1 MTFFLSCVFFI
12 SDLDSN
18 HVQSF
23 SFRFLI
29 MCLRFYF
36 YFFGF
41 GWFVAGDWWNAEY
54 FQTIPDNQLGQM
66 NWVTTNFMQY
76 NYCTDTLRY
85 PIAPFECTAPYNSW
99 IKICRS
105 ANWTS
110 TPWAPSSF
118 LQPILQNTF
127 IWISKMKWVAELL
140 VSTQRFS
147 VHDSNFYE
155 IPDLNSILQIRTS
168 TDHLLDIWF
177 LNEIRYQFMPGDF
190 FTFLSDWA

>member
-1 MTFFLSCVFFI
+1 MTFFLSCIFLI

-18 HVQSF
+18 HVESF

-36 YFFGF
+36 YFCGF

-99 IKICRS
+99 IKIYRS
-105 ANWTS
+105 SECKLDFNTL
-110 TPWAPSSF
+110 SSF
-118 LQPILQNTF
+118 KLSAANIIKYLHMNKQDEMSCRVLGMYTE
-127 IWISKMKWVAELL
+127 V
-140 VSTQRFS
+140 FS
-147 VHDSNFYE
+147 AR
-155 IPDLNSILQIRTS
+155 L
-168 TDHLLDIWF
+168 
-177 LNEIRYQFMPGDF
+177 
-190 FTFLSDWA
+190 